1 METDPHQ
8 LIEGAI
14 IAAYATQAQIAYV
27 YMRVEFHEQF
37 HIVQK
42 AIDEAYAAGYLGK
55 NIFGSEYSVEMYV
68 HRGAGAYVCG
78 EETGLI
84 ESLEGKRGWPRI
96 KPPFPAIEG
105 LFRLPTVVNNVETLC
120 CVPHIIERGAA
131 FTGIGSSAQGQNFCS
146 GRSSGRGVTKR
157 RDHQQR
163 ELIERPDMGGGML
176 TRKSQFSVSLDGIHG
191 RRAGHEDDF
200 EEPRKYGLLG
210 LGPPRVV
217 IDAATDMRIVLR
229 NVARFYGT
237 NRAGNVRSAAKE
249 RPGCTRSPRGLR

>member
-14 IAAYATQAQIAYV
+14 IAAYATRAQIVYL

-37 HIVQK
+37 HVVQK

-55 NIFGSEYSVEMYV
+55 KIFGTEHSVEMYV

-105 LFRLPTVVNNVETLC
+105 LFRLPTVVNSLFPV
-120 CVPHIIERGAA
+120 RAA
-131 FTGIGSSAQGQNFCS
+131 QAATPPAV
-146 GRSSGRGVTKR
+146 RS
-157 RDHQQR
+157 
-163 ELIERPDMGGGML
+163 GGGA
-176 TRKSQFSVSLDGIHG
+176 
-191 RRAGHEDDF
+191 RRRT
-200 EEPRKYGLLG
+200 P
-210 LGPPRVV
+210 
-217 IDAATDMRIVLR
+217 
-229 NVARFYGT
+229 
-237 NRAGNVRSAAKE
+237 
-249 RPGCTRSPRGLR
+249 